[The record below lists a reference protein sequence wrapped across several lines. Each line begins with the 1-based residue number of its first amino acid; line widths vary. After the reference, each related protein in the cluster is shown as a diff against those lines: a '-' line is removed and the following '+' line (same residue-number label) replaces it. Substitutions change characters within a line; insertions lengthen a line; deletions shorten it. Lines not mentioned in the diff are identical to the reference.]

1 MAYKLSTPSTFIN
14 YVQTLIAQIIL
25 LVGIGALLSSWV
37 YVNNFQQSY
46 QESILF
52 SIELKADA
60 GEAEVFSYQKKLEV
74 SSFVKPKTV
83 EYLSKEDGIKLLGEQ
98 LNTEE
103 LLLFGENPLPN
114 ILRFQLRASHL
125 AQADEIL
132 AEIKQQ
138 SFVKEILY
146 TEDIVEKAS
155 SSMYWWGILVLFLVI
170 FFIFAQLVLV
180 ANFLKL
186 NILKFQKKLHLLQLA
201 GASKT
206 QLYRPFWKQCLR
218 TGASVSVI
226 AIFVWWLLLSFVENN
241 VEGLRDFNNNFVS
254 FCILCVLILLS
265 VGTWWYLAYTQT
277 HKYWLDPLESNK
289 KS

>member
-1 MAYKLSTPSTFIN
+1 MAYKLFTASTFIN
-14 YVQTLIAQIIL
+14 YVQTLVAQIIL

-52 SIELKADA
+52 SIELKTDA

-74 SSFVKPKTV
+74 SLFVKPNTV

-114 ILRFQLRASHL
+114 ILRFQLRASYL
-125 AQADEIL
+125 TQAEEIL
-132 AEIKQQ
+132 AEIRQQ

-155 SSMYWWGILVLFLVI
+155 SSTYWWGFLVIFLVI
-170 FFIFAQLVLV
+170 FFIFAQLTLV

-186 NILKFQKKLHLLQLA
+186 NILKFQKKLRLLQLV
-201 GASKT
+201 GASKM
-206 QLYRPFWKQCLR
+206 QIYRPFWKQCVR
-218 TGASVSVI
+218 TGASVAVI
-226 AIFVWWLLLSFVENN
+226 TIFIWWLLLSFVENN
-241 VEGLRDFNNNFVS
+241 IEGLSNFNNSFIS
-254 FCILCVLILLS
+254 FCILCVLVLIS
-265 VGTWWYLAYTQT
+265 VGTWWYLAHTQT
-277 HKYWLDPLESNK
+277 HKNWLDPLK
-289 KS
+289 KDN